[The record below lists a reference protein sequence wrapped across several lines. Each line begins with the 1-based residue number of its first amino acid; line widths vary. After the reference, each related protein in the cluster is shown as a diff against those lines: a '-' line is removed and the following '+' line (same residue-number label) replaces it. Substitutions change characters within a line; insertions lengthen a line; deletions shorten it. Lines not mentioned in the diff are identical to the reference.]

1 MQITQ
6 ELLTTMPKSTLSKRG
21 KKALRTQLRADL
33 EVFFEAANNLFDIK
47 TNPEGQFPVNMA
59 ENNLSWPDL
68 KERIEQAISFREI
81 PKWVSNYTGMGG
93 SDEFLEAVADFMSD
107 HLTGCSIEPER
118 IRTSA
123 GATAVLELA
132 SWILCGPGEVVA
144 IPAPSYPVYS
154 QDFGNK
160 SALSRHDIVTFDNLE
175 PNDGLS
181 NLTIKDLKKAKA
193 AIKNSGKKL
202 KLLVL
207 TTPDNPTG
215 CIYTQE
221 QLSKISEWCIKKKVH
236 LLVNELYGLSMVHTN
251 HHDIIEDY
259 KEDITFASFAQLMK
273 KKKSDYLHMSYGLS
287 KDLGISG
294 FRVGVIH
301 SYSENFLKAYANLN
315 APHLVSNLT
324 QWTLTDVL
332 SDRDFMSNYIIKN
345 QARLTSSYALVV
357 KFLKANKIPYLP
369 ARGSLFVWIDLSK
382 YMTGNSKK
390 SEHKLWQDL
399 YEATGI
405 LLTPGSGFGHKKK
418 GQFRFV
424 VSYLQKEVLNE
435 GLKKMADFLTLRK

>member
-1 MQITQ
+1 
-6 ELLTTMPKSTLSKRG
+6 MPKNTLSKRG
-21 KKALRTQLRADL
+21 KKALHTELRADL
-33 EVFFEAANNLFDIK
+33 EVFFNAANDLFDIE
-47 TNPEGQFPVNMA
+47 TNPGGQFPVSMA
-59 ENNLSWPDL
+59 ENNLSWPGL
-68 KERIEQAISFREI
+68 RERIEQSISFKAM

-93 SDEFLEAVADFMSD
+93 NEDFLEAVANFMSV
-107 HLTGCSIEPER
+107 HLTGCAIEPNR
-118 IRTSA
+118 INTSA
-123 GATAVLELA
+123 GATAVLELS
-132 SWILCGPGEVVA
+132 SWILCGAGDVVA

-160 SALSRHDIVTFDNLE
+160 SALTRHDILTFENLE
-175 PNDGLS
+175 RNDGLS
-181 NLTIKDLKKAKA
+181 NLTIKDLKKANA
-193 AIKNSGKKL
+193 AINKSGKKL

-221 QLSKISEWCIKKKVH
+221 QLSEISEWCIKKKIH
-236 LLVNELYGLSMVHTN
+236 LLINELYGLSMIHTN
-251 HHDIIEDY
+251 HPDIKEDY
-259 KEDITFASFAQLMK
+259 KEEITFTSFAQLMK

-294 FRVGVIH
+294 LRVGVIH
-301 SYSENFLKAYANLN
+301 SYNEKFLKAYANLN

-324 QWTLTDVL
+324 QWALTDVL
-332 SDRDFMSNYIIKN
+332 SDRDFMSHYIIKN
-345 QARLTSSYALVV
+345 QARLTSNYALVI
-357 KFLKANKIPYLP
+357 KFLKENKIPYLP

-382 YMTGNSKK
+382 YMRGNSKK

-405 LLTPGSGFGHKKK
+405 LLTPGTGFGHKKT

-424 VSYLQKEVLNE
+424 VSFLQKEVLNE
-435 GLKKMADFLTLRK
+435 GLKKMADFLTLGK